1 LGIEIA
7 QGGIACP
14 GCLPATAEP
23 HRLSKGTIKQL
34 LWVAGGDLTRATR
47 IKFSPR
53 ALRESQE
60 FLESFVPYH
69 LGRQPRSLRVLRQL
83 RGERAPS

>member
-1 LGIEIA
+1 LI
-7 QGGIACP
+7 
-14 GCLPATAEP
+14 
-23 HRLSKGTIKQL
+23 
-34 LWVAGGDLTRATR
+34 
-47 IKFSPR
+47 R

-83 RGERAPS
+83 RGELAPS

>member
-1 LGIEIA
+1 MPR
-7 QGGIACP
+7 GGPACL
-14 GCLPATAEP
+14 GCLPSTAEG

-34 LWVAGGDLTRATR
+34 LWVADGDLTRAAR

-53 ALRESQE
+53 ALHESQE

-83 RGERAPS
+83 RGELASP